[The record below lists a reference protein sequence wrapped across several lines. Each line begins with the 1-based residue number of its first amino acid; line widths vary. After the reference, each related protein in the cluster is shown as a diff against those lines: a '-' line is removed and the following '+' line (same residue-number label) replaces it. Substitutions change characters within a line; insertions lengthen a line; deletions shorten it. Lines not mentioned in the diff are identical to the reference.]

1 MEGSTRK
8 GLLYGIGGETLSDK
22 LGKTISPGD
31 RLKCI
36 TDGGT
41 EVHLMY
47 LGRFEN
53 TMMLYLYKN
62 TKYPKFQGC
71 FCRYSKQDPINKHFQ
86 FIEVIKQN
94 EEQMERS
101 KKKAKETFER
111 WKELNTVQKS
121 TCKIE

>member
-1 MEGSTRK
+1 MDK
-8 GLLYGIGGETLSDK
+8 VIIGIGGETLSDK
-22 LGKTISPGD
+22 LGKIISPGD

-36 TDGGT
+36 TNGGA

-53 TMMLYLYKN
+53 IMMLYLYKN

-71 FCRYSKQDPINKHFQ
+71 FCRYSKQDPINKHFR
-86 FIEVIKQN
+86 FIEVMNQN
-94 EEQMERS
+94 KEQMERS
-101 KKKAKETFER
+101 RNKAKETFEK

-121 TCKIE
+121 TCAIE